1 MRSND
6 RIAEKPLVDIILE
19 WARVGFLATPSSQT
33 LVVLMLKTAC
43 TVAVDVGG
51 SGIKLAYFTQNGV
64 LNGARKVPIGELRSR
79 GAIVQEIV
87 EVIRSA
93 IVEVPEHLQPCGV
106 GIVVPGNVDEKAGIG
121 RLSFILGWKD
131 VPFVRLIEE
140 ATGLPVAL
148 GHDVSAGAIAEGF
161 LGAGRGHTDWL
172 FLALGTGLGSAF
184 MLNGKPYRGSNGYG
198 GELSHIVADPKGPA
212 CRCGKQGC
220 LEMLASASGL
230 VQRYLELHGG
240 DTVTAEE
247 VASRVRM
254 GDEAAMQVW
263 GDAVGALATVVA
275 GYIESM
281 NPTTV
286 VIGGGLAEAGSILFD
301 PLRER
306 LTQLVKFADQPKL
319 QRSALGVS
327 AGLHGAAL
335 IGLETA
341 GLEWPTQELVGPHQQ
356 NNIQDT
362 F

>member
-1 MRSND
+1 
-6 RIAEKPLVDIILE
+6 
-19 WARVGFLATPSSQT
+19 
-33 LVVLMLKTAC
+33 MLKISC
-43 TVAVDVGG
+43 TIAVDVGG
-51 SGIKLAYFTQNGV
+51 SGVKLAYATSAGTLSNT
-64 LNGARKVPIGELRSR
+64 RKVPIGELRSR
-79 GAIVQEIV
+79 GTIVEEIV
-87 EVIRSA
+87 EVIRST
-93 IVEVPEHLQPCGV
+93 IVEAPEHLQPRSI

-121 RLSFILGWKD
+121 RLSIILGWKD
-131 VPFVRLIEE
+131 VPFVRLLKE
-140 ATGLPVAL
+140 ATGLPVGL

-184 MLNGKPYRGSNGYG
+184 MLKGKPYRGSNGFG

-230 VQRYLELHGG
+230 VQRYLELEGG

-254 GDEAAMQVW
+254 GDEAAKQIW
-263 GDAVGALATVVA
+263 GDAVEALATVVA
-275 GYIESM
+275 GYVESM

-306 LTQLVKFADQPKL
+306 LSQLIRFADQPEL

-341 GLEWPTQELVGPHQQ
+341 ELEWPAQELVSPHQQ
-356 NNIQDT
+356 NNIRDT
-362 F
+362 V